1 MEPRFAKTVLVGTIA
16 GILGGAFGLG
26 GSFMMI
32 PGILL
37 LKIVPDYKTAIGTG
51 LFTVLMP
58 ITLLAVMEYRKLN
71 KIDYKISFILFVSYI
86 IAAYYGSIIN
96 KIVDVKMLK
105 YGSAFTF
112 LLISIFYFYLAY
124 TSEPEL

>member
-1 MEPRFAKTVLVGTIA
+1 MDLRLINTVLVGAFA

-26 GSFMMI
+26 GSFMII

-51 LFTVLMP
+51 LFTVLLP
-58 ITLLAVMEYRKLN
+58 ITLLAVIEYGKLN

-86 IAAYYGSIIN
+86 IAAYFGSIIN
-96 KIVDVKMLK
+96 KMVAIKTLK
-105 YGSAFTF
+105 YGSATTF
-112 LLISIFYFYLAY
+112 LLISIFYFYLAH
-124 TSEPEL
+124 TSGPEL